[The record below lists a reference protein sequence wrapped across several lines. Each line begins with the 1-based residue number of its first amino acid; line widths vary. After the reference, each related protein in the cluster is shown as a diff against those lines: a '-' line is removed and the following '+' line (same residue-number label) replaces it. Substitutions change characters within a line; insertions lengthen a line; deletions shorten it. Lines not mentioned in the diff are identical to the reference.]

1 MSFRDRSEPEWV
13 MECDDDYCES
23 GLISGPSIDHAMAQ
37 AVEQGWLIMW
47 TADGGL
53 FYCAKC
59 APKHTA
65 WAK

>member
-1 MSFRDRSEPEWV
+1 

-47 TADGGL
+47 TAEGGL
-53 FYCAKC
+53 FYCPKC
-59 APKHTA
+59 APEHA
-65 WAK
+65 GGAK